1 MTNLLGGAAAP
12 GFDDP
17 LEMLEACHGRI
28 QSQCATLKKLLEYLP
43 RHGCDMQAQQA
54 AQAILRYFDTA
65 GQHHHQDE
73 ECDLFPCLC
82 ETPNTEARELV
93 ARLLDEHKGMEAAW
107 LRLRP
112 MLLAIADGKSGELD
126 KAAAEQFV
134 DVYDRH
140 IEVENGKLLPLAT
153 RLLSDSQLKTL
164 GQSMAARRGVTLA
177 PVHEKPALVAFADA
191 AVEPTHDHPR
201 PERLVKGNPQRT
213 TWELYCN
220 PTGEVSCGV
229 WSCEVGA
236 WRIVFDECSDEY
248 FNVQEGRIRISDIE
262 GNVREFGPGDACV
275 IPAGFT
281 GTFEVLE
288 PVKKHYVMVKR
299 KA

>member
-12 GFDDP
+12 GFDNP

-28 QSQCATLKKLLEYLP
+28 RAQCTTLKKLLEYLP
-43 RHGCDMQAQQA
+43 RHGCDAEAQQA
-54 AQAILRYFDTA
+54 AQAILRYFDIA

-82 ETPNTEARELV
+82 DTTSTEARDLV
-93 ARLLDEHKGMEAAW
+93 ACLLDQHKGMDAAW
-107 LRLRP
+107 KRLRP
-112 MLLAIADGKSGELD
+112 MLLEIAEGKSAELD
-126 KAAAEQFV
+126 AAAAQQFV

-140 IEVENGKLLPLAT
+140 IELENSELLPLAS
-153 RLLSDSQLKTL
+153 RLLSGAQLETL
-164 GQSMAARRGVTLA
+164 GKSMAARRGVPFPPSHA
-177 PVHEKPALVAFADA
+177 KPVLVAFADA
-191 AVEPTHDHPR
+191 AVEPAYDHPR

-213 TWELYCN
+213 TWELYTN
-220 PTGEVSCGV
+220 PGGEVSCGV
-229 WSCEVGA
+229 WSCEIGA
-236 WRIVFDECSDEY
+236 WRIVFDERSDEY
-248 FNVQEGRIRISDIE
+248 FHVLEGRIRITDTE
-262 GNVREFGPGDACV
+262 GNAREFGSGDACV

>member
-28 QSQCATLKKLLEYLP
+28 QSQCATLTKLLTYLP
-43 RHGCDMQAQQA
+43 KHGCDLQAQQA

-82 ETPNTEARELV
+82 ATSSAEARELV
-93 ARLLDEHKGMEAAW
+93 ACLLEEHKGMEATW
-107 LRLRP
+107 QRLRP
-112 MLLAIADGKSGELD
+112 MLLAIADGQSAELD
-126 KAAAEQFV
+126 ATVAQRFI

-140 IEVENGKLLPLAT
+140 IAQENGELLPLAE
-153 RLLSDSQLKTL
+153 RLLSSEQLKTL
-164 GQSMAARRGVTLA
+164 GQSMAARRGVTITS
-177 PVHEKPALVAFADA
+177 VHAKPALVAFADVVGTPA
-191 AVEPTHDHPR
+191 YDHPK
-201 PERLVKGNPQRT
+201 PERLVKGNPLRT
-213 TWELYCN
+213 TWEHYCN
-220 PTGEVSCGV
+220 ATGEVSSGV
-229 WSCEVGA
+229 WACEPGA

-248 FNVQEGRIRISDIE
+248 FHVLEGRIRISDAE
-262 GNVREFGPGDACV
+262 GNAREFGPGDACV

>member
-12 GFDDP
+12 GFEDP

-28 QSQCATLKKLLEYLP
+28 RAQCATLNKLLEYLP
-43 RHGCDMQAQQA
+43 RHGCDLQAQQA

-73 ECDLFPCLC
+73 ECDLFPCMC
-82 ETPNTEARELV
+82 DTSSAEARELV

-107 LRLRP
+107 QRLRP
-112 MLLAIADGKSGELD
+112 MLLAVADGQSAEVD
-126 KAAAEQFV
+126 KAAAQHFI

-140 IEVENGKLLPLAT
+140 IELENGKLLPLAASI
-153 RLLSDSQLKTL
+153 LSAAQLETL
-164 GQSMAARRGVTLA
+164 GKSMAARRGVPFPPA
-177 PVHEKPALVAFADA
+177 HAKPALVAFADA
-191 AVEPTHDHPR
+191 VSEPAYDHPKA
-201 PERLVKGNPQRT
+201 ERLVKGNPLRT
-213 TWELYCN
+213 TWELYSN
-220 PTGEVSCGV
+220 ATGEVSSGV
-229 WSCEVGA
+229 WSCEPGA
-236 WRIVFDECSDEY
+236 WRIVFDGCSDEY
-248 FNVQEGRIRISDIE
+248 FHVLEGRIRISDTE
-262 GNVREFGPGDACV
+262 GNAREFGPGDACM
-275 IPAGFT
+275 IPAGFA